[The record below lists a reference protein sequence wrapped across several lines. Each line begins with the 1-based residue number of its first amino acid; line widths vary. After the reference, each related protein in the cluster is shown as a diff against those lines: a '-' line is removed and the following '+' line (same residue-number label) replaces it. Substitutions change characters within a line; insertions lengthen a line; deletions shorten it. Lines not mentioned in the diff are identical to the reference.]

1 VSTSSPRFPFHA
13 QSRSSNKRLETEKS
27 PLTPMFRVGSKRM
40 SLLQV
45 RWSDTASF
53 ERLGVNKFLVG
64 GYLESTEDPIG
75 TRYAQ

>member
-1 VSTSSPRFPFHA
+1 
-13 QSRSSNKRLETEKS
+13 
-27 PLTPMFRVGSKRM
+27 MFRVGSKRM

-53 ERLGVNKFLVG
+53 ERLGVNKFLGG